1 MFRRM
6 VAAHTAVLVVPS
18 LPKPAVDDLG
28 DVVFKVDAHV
38 LRGVGASV
46 WVCGPTGVVGAL
58 TGSLTGYPG
67 QISAPILQ
75 NKGEKW
81 LKILKTTAW
90 LIHTINIGTN
100 KHKYTPCIC
109 SVTCMIQSGEFSK
122 FLESE
127 KSWLIAHLCH

>member
-28 DVVFKVDAHV
+28 DVVLKVDAHV

-46 WVCGPTGVVGAL
+46 WVCGPTGVVGAP

-67 QISAPILQ
+67 QISAPILR
-75 NKGEKW
+75 NKREKW
-81 LKILKTTAW
+81 LKIS
-90 LIHTINIGTN
+90 I
-100 KHKYTPCIC
+100 
-109 SVTCMIQSGEFSK
+109 
-122 FLESE
+122 
-127 KSWLIAHLCH
+127 KSQDNSLADPHN